1 MKKDPYKK
9 IARGYDRAVEPFV
22 RSLRQYG
29 LKTAPARE
37 GMRVLEVGCGTGT
50 NLEMYRRLGCEV
62 YGIDLSATMLGAA
75 QSKLG
80 EEATLILGDASDM
93 PFDDDFFDL
102 AIAMLTLHE
111 MPEKMRHPV
120 LREMKRVIKKQGRIL
135 MIDYHPGPLHFPAGW
150 MNRLVIWFFETAA
163 GWEHFKNFRNFI
175 RRKGL
180 PPLVSQNELTVK
192 KKRILGGG
200 NLAVILAGKS

>member
-75 QSKLG
+75 QNKLG
-80 EEATLILGDASDM
+80 EDATLVLGDASDM
-93 PFDDDFFDL
+93 PFDDDLFDL

-111 MPEKMRHPV
+111 MPAKMRDPV

-135 MIDYHPGPLHFPAGW
+135 IIDYHPGPLHFPAGW
-150 MNRLVIWFFETAA
+150 MNRLVIWFFEIAA
-163 GWEHFKNFRNFI
+163 GWQHFKNFRNFI
-175 RRKGL
+175 SRKGL
-180 PPLVSQNELTVK
+180 PPLISQNELTVK